1 MNRKQRRAM
10 ASQQKKAIKNS
21 KGAQDDV
28 GAKMA
33 LFGHL
38 PDACT
43 ACNKPFDKKD
53 QSMVMSWHVTVR
65 EKEEK
70 VNLYCPP
77 CWSKAMEVVKQLQED
92 MEKEEFSHEHQKHAN
107 V

>member
-10 ASQQKKAIKNS
+10 AAQQKRDIKKSKAAS
-21 KGAQDDV
+21 DEM

-43 ACNKPFDKKD
+43 TCAEPFDKTD
-53 QSMVMSWHVTVR
+53 REMVMSWHVTVR

-70 VNLYCPP
+70 VNLYCPT
-77 CWSKAMEVVKQLQED
+77 CWQKALDIISMLQKESEEQNED
-92 MEKEEFSHEHQKHAN
+92 
-107 V
+107 

>member
-21 KGAQDDV
+21 KSAQDDV

-33 LFGHL
+33 LFGHM
-38 PDACT
+38 PDSCMT
-43 ACNKPFDKKD
+43 CNKPFDKTD
-53 QSMVMSWHVTVR
+53 RSMVMSWHVTVR

-77 CWSKAMEVVKQLQED
+77 CWDRAIEIIESMQDTLFANQSKG
-92 MEKEEFSHEHQKHAN
+92 EE
-107 V
+107 